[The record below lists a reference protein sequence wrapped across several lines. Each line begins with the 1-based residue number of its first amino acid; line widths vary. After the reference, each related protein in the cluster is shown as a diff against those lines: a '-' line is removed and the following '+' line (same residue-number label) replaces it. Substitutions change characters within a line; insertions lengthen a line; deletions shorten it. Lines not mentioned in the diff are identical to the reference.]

1 MPLPIEFRTLASSG
15 QMVELGRG
23 GEGAVF
29 KVPNLGD
36 KVYKEFLA
44 ASYTSPDHSALTRLI
59 DLQNQWTPEEK
70 VWLTNRTVWPETIVL
85 DNGNLKGFVMP
96 GIQRRY
102 FRKHGIR
109 LNPKTVLCEWNY
121 LSLRTKFHNNPNIV
135 TEVPRVTPPDA
146 LALVHDFAKTMKIL
160 HKYGVIIG
168 DISGKNLLWT
178 DTPSFQVMVI
188 DCDSFRIMGQGGVAS
203 PKQSPDWDDP
213 HLNGK
218 PTSQESDIYKLAIAA
233 FRAIWASGTDRPS
246 APSYVVPAAPQG
258 VPDEVRGLIARSL
271 QPTGRPTAEEWE
283 KVLALPAMFRGRPAV
298 KMGTSSGSRPSQPNP
313 NHGTPMG
320 TPRPTVNMKRD
331 ETQ

>member
-1 MPLPIEFRTLASSG
+1 MPSHIEFRTLAASG

-59 DLQNQWTPEEK
+59 DLQSQWTPDEK
-70 VWLTNRTVWPETIVL
+70 TWLINRTVWPETMVL
-85 DNGNLKGFVMP
+85 DNGVLKGFVMP
-96 GIQRRY
+96 GIQRRF

-109 LNPKTVLCEWNY
+109 SNPRTVLCEWNY
-121 LSLRTKFHNNPNIV
+121 LSLRTRFHNNPNIV
-135 TEVPRVTPPDA
+135 TEVPRVSPPDA
-146 LALVHDFAKTMKIL
+146 HALVHDFAKTMKIL
-160 HKYGVIIG
+160 HKHGVIIG

-188 DCDSFRIMGQGGVAS
+188 DCDSFRILGEGGVAS

-218 PTSQESDIYKLAIAA
+218 ATSQESDVYKLAVAA
-233 FRAIWASGTDRPS
+233 FRAIWASGTDRPL
-246 APSYVVPAAPQG
+246 APNYVVPAAPPG
-258 VPDEVRGLIARSL
+258 IPNEIRELITRSL
-271 QPTGRPTAEEWE
+271 QPNDRPTADEWE
-283 KVLALPAMFRGRPAV
+283 KALAMPAMFRGRPAV
-298 KMGTSSGSRPSQPNP
+298 KMGTTTGLRPSTPNSSA
-313 NHGTPMG
+313 GTPMG
-320 TPRPTVNMKRD
+320 TPRPTLIMKQD
-331 ETQ
+331 DSL